1 MLKKMYSISNHTLQF
16 NEDYDHLLV
25 VNKDDEVIADFD
37 LTEDSPPY
45 EVKVVG
51 TSYDISATV
60 CTTCVEV
67 FAIDV
72 EAKAGSVTVDGASMI
87 GLGIIDLR
95 DTGRYGSTVTFDLA
109 ACPVILQ
116 RQSGAFALRF
126 SSSNG
131 SSCFAS

>member
-1 MLKKMYSISNHTLQF
+1 MYSINSHTLQF
-16 NEDYDHLLV
+16 NDDYDHLLV
-25 VNKDDEVIADFD
+25 VDHDDEVVADFD
-37 LTEDSPPY
+37 LTQNSPPY

-51 TSYDISATV
+51 TSYDISATT

-72 EAKAGSVTVDGASMI
+72 EAKAGSVSVDGASMT

-95 DTGRYGSTVTFDLA
+95 DTGRFGSSVTFDLA
-109 ACPVILQ
+109 ACPVILH